1 MSAEIEQKLK
11 KIPVLRNFVSWS
23 KNIKLVW
30 LSGLPLYDL
39 LELYVIGIAE
49 GALSNRAGA
58 IAFSFFM
65 ALFPFALFILNL
77 IPYIPIEGFQDDF
90 LKFVADGV
98 PPNTFYAI
106 KNIINDILH
115 NSHSSLLSSGFLLS
129 VFLMANGLNA
139 ILGGFENS
147 KHVLV
152 KRGFFNQYL
161 VAIGLSLFL
170 AFLLIFTVAIIV
182 VFEVFIQKLNARD
195 FFNDKI
201 PFMVLA
207 RYVFLILMILTTTSV
222 LFKFGTKNQ
231 ETRSFISI
239 GSVFTTVLTIISSYF
254 FGVWVIQ
261 FSKYNELYGSIGTL
275 LIVMFYI
282 WINCMILLLGFELSE
297 VINKV
302 KKREKIKENIDLTK

>member
-1 MSAEIEQKLK
+1 MSVEIEEKLQ
-11 KIPVLRNFVSWS
+11 KIPVLRNFVNWS
-23 KNIKLVW
+23 KRIKLNW
-30 LSGLPLYDL
+30 LEGLALYDL
-39 LELYVIGIAE
+39 LELYIIGITE

-77 IPYIPIEGFQDDF
+77 IPFIPIEGFQDDF
-90 LKFVADGV
+90 MKFVADGV

-115 NSHSSLLSSGFLLS
+115 NSHSGLLSSGFLLS

-152 KRGFFNQYL
+152 KRGFFHQYL
-161 VAIGLSLFL
+161 VAVGLSLFL
-170 AFLLIFTVAIIV
+170 AVLLIVTVATIV
-182 VFEVFIQKLNARD
+182 VFEVFIQQLQSRD
-195 FFNDKI
+195 FLSDKI
-201 PFMVLA
+201 PLMVMG
-207 RYVFLILMILTTTSV
+207 RYAFLILMILVTSSI

-239 GSVFTTVLTIISSYF
+239 GSVFTTILTILTSYF
-254 FGVWVIQ
+254 FGVWVIR
-261 FSKYNELYGSIGTL
+261 FAKYNELYGSIGTL

-282 WINCMILLLGFELSE
+282 WINCMILLLGFELNE
-297 VINKV
+297 VIKKLKNRNEKQAVMENK
-302 KKREKIKENIDLTK
+302 L

>member
-11 KIPVLRNFVSWS
+11 KIPVLRNFVNWS

-115 NSHSSLLSSGFLLS
+115 NSHSGLLSSGFLLS

-152 KRGFFNQYL
+152 KRGFFHQYF

-170 AFLLIFTVAIIV
+170 AFLLIVTVAIIV

-201 PFMVLA
+201 PLMVIG
-207 RYVFLILMILTTTSV
+207 RYAFLVLMILTTTSV
-222 LFKFGTKNQ
+222 LFKYGTKNQ

-282 WINCMILLLGFELSE
+282 WINCMILLLGFELNE

-302 KKREKIKENIDLTK
+302 RKRERISS

>member
-1 MSAEIEQKLK
+1 MSAEIEQKLR
-11 KIPVLRNFVSWS
+11 KIPVLRNFVNWS

-115 NSHSSLLSSGFLLS
+115 NSHSGLLSSGFLLS

-152 KRGFFNQYL
+152 KRGFFNQYF
-161 VAIGLSLFL
+161 VAIGLSLFI

-207 RYVFLILMILTTTSV
+207 RYLFLILMILTTTSV

-282 WINCMILLLGFELSE
+282 WINCMILLLGFELNE

-302 KKREKIKENIDLTK
+302 KKREKISS

>member
-1 MSAEIEQKLK
+1 MSVEIEQKLK

-77 IPYIPIEGFQDDF
+77 IPYIPIEDFQADF

-115 NSHSSLLSSGFLLS
+115 NSHSGLLSSGFLLS

-207 RYVFLILMILTTTSV
+207 RYIFLILMILTTTSV

-282 WINCMILLLGFELSE
+282 WINCMILLLGFELNE

-302 KKREKIKENIDLTK
+302 KKRNDVDHSAK